1 MIMVNNIRAFLFF
14 VLFGGL
20 IIWMSCQQNTTPTP
34 ESEGFDAAAYF
45 QNQCSS
51 CHALEKEGVGP
62 SLKDIRSTYL
72 QKFESE
78 KAFVEAMYHFLNQPT
93 RENALFASYV
103 EKTGPMPKL
112 LYNDIEL
119 KLFLEHLF
127 STEITQSNWTSTTSS
142 VSAPPITDLVAKGSE
157 LASKTKTELGKN
169 LMAAIAAKGPHGA
182 VDFCNTRAIPIT
194 DSMSKALNAK
204 IKRVSN
210 KPRNPMNLANE
221 SETAFIQEL
230 TDNLAKGLPLT
241 PKIKE
246 NKSHF
251 LGYYPIVISDNCLQC
266 HGTFPLEISE
276 KTAVSISQKY
286 PQDKAIGYKTNEI
299 RGLFVVEFSK
309 N

>member
-1 MIMVNNIRAFLFF
+1 MKPTIHTILSTL
-14 VLFGGL
+14 LFGGL
-20 IIWMSCQQNTTPTP
+20 IFWMSCQQNTTDSV
-34 ESEGFDAAAYF
+34 ENEGFDAAAYF

-51 CHALEKEGVGP
+51 CHALEKDGVGP

-78 KAFVEAMYHFLNQPT
+78 KAFVEGMYHFLNQPT
-93 RENALFASYV
+93 RENALFANYV

-119 KLFLEHLF
+119 KLFLEYLF
-127 STEITQSNWTSTTSS
+127 STEINQTNWTANPSKTEAET
-142 VSAPPITDLVAKGSE
+142 VTDFVAKGSE
-157 LASKTKTELGKN
+157 LASKTKAELGKN
-169 LMAAIAAKGPHGA
+169 LMAAIAANGPHGA
-182 VDFCNTRAIPIT
+182 VDFCNTKAIPIT

-210 KPRNPMNLANE
+210 KPRNPLNQANE
-221 SETAFIQEL
+221 NEAAFIQEL
-230 TDNLAKGLPLT
+230 AENQDKGLPLT

-246 NKSHF
+246 TKSHF
-251 LGYYPIVISDNCLQC
+251 LGYYPIIISDNCLQC
-266 HGTFPLEISE
+266 HGTFPKEISE

-286 PQDKAIGYKTNEI
+286 PQDKATGYKADEI
-299 RGLFVVEFSK
+299 RGIFVVEFSK

>member
-1 MIMVNNIRAFLFF
+1 MKPTIHTILSTL
-14 VLFGGL
+14 LFGGL
-20 IIWMSCQQNTTPTP
+20 IFWMSCQQNTTDSV
-34 ESEGFDAAAYF
+34 ENEGFDAAAYF

-51 CHALEKEGVGP
+51 CHALEKDGVGP

-78 KAFVEAMYHFLNQPT
+78 KAFVEGMYHFLNQPT
-93 RENALFASYV
+93 RENALFANYV

-119 KLFLEHLF
+119 KLFLEYLF
-127 STEITQSNWTSTTSS
+127 STEINQTNWTANTSKTEAET
-142 VSAPPITDLVAKGSE
+142 VTDFVAKGSE
-157 LASKTKTELGKN
+157 LASKTKAELGKN
-169 LMAAIAAKGPHGA
+169 LMAAIAANGPHGA
-182 VDFCNTRAIPIT
+182 VDFCNTKAIPIT

-210 KPRNPMNLANE
+210 KPRNPLNQANE
-221 SETAFIQEL
+221 NEAAFIQEL
-230 TDNLAKGLPLT
+230 AENQDKGLPLT

-246 NKSHF
+246 TKSHF
-251 LGYYPIVISDNCLQC
+251 LGYYPIIISDNCLQC
-266 HGTFPLEISE
+266 HGTFPKEISE

-286 PQDKAIGYKTNEI
+286 PQDKATGYKADEI
-299 RGLFVVEFSK
+299 RGIFVVEFSK